1 MKLMR
6 RLTAFTGFA
15 FVLAASWCSVARA
28 QGPSA
33 GSHAGSTDAGIGC
46 GYYPSG
52 APAAPAHPQQRSKQA
67 GHASLVLVSAQN
79 EEEDSGALPIVGLW
93 KVKFVSKGTPGIPD
107 GTLIDSGYATWHSDG
122 TEILNSGAR
131 PPITGNFCMGVWKKT
146 GSTYK
151 LNHYG
156 LSWDSTGT
164 TFIGPGNIREEV
176 VVGKGENS
184 YSGCFTI
191 DQYDTDGNLLAHV
204 SGEVTAERVTAD

>member
-1 MKLMR
+1 MKSMR
-6 RLTAFTGFA
+6 RLTVFTGFA
-15 FVLAASWCSVARA
+15 FLLAASWCSVARA

-33 GSHAGSTDAGIGC
+33 GSHAGSTDAGVGC

-52 APAAPAHPQQRSKQA
+52 APATPAHPQQPSKQA

-131 PPITGNFCMGVWKKT
+131 PPMTGNFCMGVWKKT

-156 LSWDSTGT
+156 LSWDPTGT

-204 SGEVTAERVTAD
+204 SGEVTAERVTVD